1 MRLRF
6 LLLTLL
12 LSACSTYS
20 EEQLN
25 SFDKKIKEW
34 IGQQDV
40 QFKKTESGLY
50 YCYERNGSGRNVKYT
65 DSVSVIF
72 KGQLLDGT
80 LFELE
85 KKPIRFAVKEVII
98 AWKEILLMSKTEA
111 KVKIIVPPQLGYGN
125 HELEKIPQNTI
136 LIYEIEIVDIK

>member
-1 MRLRF
+1 MRLLF
-6 LLLTLL
+6 LLFTLFL
-12 LSACSTYS
+12 GACSTYS

-34 IGQQDV
+34 IGQQKV
-40 QFKKTESGLY
+40 QFNKTESGLY
-50 YCYERNGSGRNVKYT
+50 YCFESNGSGRNIKYT

-72 KGQLLDGT
+72 KGNLLDGT
-80 LFELE
+80 IFELE

-98 AWKEILLMSKTEA
+98 AWKEILLMSKNEA
-111 KVKIIVPPQLGYGN
+111 KVQIIVPPQLGYGN